1 MNVHIRLL
9 GGFEVTVDE
18 AVVPADAW
26 SRRHAS
32 ALVKVLALAR
42 GRRLHRDQVI
52 DLLWPDLPTDTAMP
66 RLHKAAHY
74 ARRALGTDA
83 SASLVLRNDL
93 VALLPGADV
102 VVDAIQFRTEG
113 EAALAAGSVDRAAG
127 ALLLDAGPLLPEDLY
142 ERWSLEPRE
151 ALRGL
156 RLALLRLTG
165 RWDAVLEEDAAD
177 EQAHLAIAR
186 SHVDRGD
193 HRAALRQL
201 ERLDQALRRELGT
214 APSADVQE
222 LRSAVL
228 AALSATGR
236 PPASARGGTRLVGRR
251 DAGDQVRARLDRA
264 DEGRGSTL
272 IVTGPP
278 GVGKSAVLEMA
289 TALAGQRGWRT
300 GRGTASAVE
309 GSWPYAPVL
318 EALGDLCRQH
328 PALLDGLGDIF
339 RDEVERALS
348 GRDVAWGG
356 ETAHQRL
363 FLAAAEL
370 LRLAAAGH
378 GALLVVDD
386 IHEADQGS
394 LRLLHYLARCAV
406 GERVLLLLAHR
417 PDTDAGMREVL
428 GSLVARGVGG
438 VLEVRPLDHS
448 ATHRLAAQRFP
459 SLDEATLQRICDVS
473 AGLPFTVLEMGR
485 AAESGQPPTADSVL
499 PLPIQ
504 RTFQRVALLGTTFTT
519 DELLAVAGVPE
530 EVAYRHLDTALGAL
544 VVEPQDAGYRFR
556 HALVREALL
565 QAMPL
570 QEQAAARV
578 QVAEQLAALG
588 AAPARVAHQL
598 LAAGQPARAIP
609 FVIPAVETAGAL
621 GAYRDALSLVDAVLG
636 SSTGEA
642 RGLLMARRG
651 DLLTALG
658 DPGAVAAYLAAV
670 PVTTGTQHRLVRA
683 RLARAA
689 CFADELETAAA
700 ALAGLDLEED
710 AADGPILLARGNLAY
725 FSGDVDAAWDAVG
738 TARGLLLT
746 PDDPW
751 HYVDMIGLQGLIAH
765 QRGEWFERFRI
776 ELHRARGRPG
786 LATALFDAHLCV
798 AEFLLYGPI
807 PYGEVVELAEGLRQ
821 RSRQVGAL
829 RGVAFA
835 TSLIGEAA
843 LLMGDLERAERELLE
858 ALDLHH
864 DVDATAGEAHSLQR
878 LAEVRLARG
887 DKVAAQHLLRQALP
901 LARWS
906 VVGKH
911 LLQRIYGTMI
921 LAASDTA
928 EALVVLE
935 RAEVT
940 LETSDACP
948 LCDIM
953 LAVPAAILCA
963 DTGDLAAAGRHLAV
977 AATSATRWDGSA
989 WEAAV
994 LEARAHLAR
1003 AEGDR
1008 EGFHRLL
1015 DEARRL
1021 FTRAGQPLDAARCE
1035 LASAPAEPA
1044 IPG

>member
-1 MNVHIRLL
+1 M
-9 GGFEVTVDE
+9 
-18 AVVPADAW
+18 
-26 SRRHAS
+26 
-32 ALVKVLALAR
+32 
-42 GRRLHRDQVI
+42 
-52 DLLWPDLPTDTAMP
+52 
-66 RLHKAAHY
+66 
-74 ARRALGTDA
+74 
-83 SASLVLRNDL
+83 
-93 VALLPGADV
+93 
-102 VVDAIQFRTEG
+102 
-113 EAALAAGSVDRAAG
+113 
-127 ALLLDAGPLLPEDLY
+127 
-142 ERWSLEPRE
+142 
-151 ALRGL
+151 
-156 RLALLRLTG
+156 
-165 RWDAVLEEDAAD
+165 
-177 EQAHLAIAR
+177 
-186 SHVDRGD
+186 
-193 HRAALRQL
+193 
-201 ERLDQALRRELGT
+201 
-214 APSADVQE
+214 
-222 LRSAVL
+222 
-228 AALSATGR
+228 
-236 PPASARGGTRLVGRR
+236 
-251 DAGDQVRARLDRA
+251 
-264 DEGRGSTL
+264 
-272 IVTGPP
+272 
-278 GVGKSAVLEMA
+278 
-289 TALAGQRGWRT
+289 
-300 GRGTASAVE
+300 
-309 GSWPYAPVL
+309 
-318 EALGDLCRQH
+318 
-328 PALLDGLGDIF
+328 
-339 RDEVERALS
+339 
-348 GRDVAWGG
+348 
-356 ETAHQRL
+356 
-363 FLAAAEL
+363 
-370 LRLAAAGH
+370 
-378 GALLVVDD
+378 
-386 IHEADQGS
+386 
-394 LRLLHYLARCAV
+394 
-406 GERVLLLLAHR
+406 
-417 PDTDAGMREVL
+417 
-428 GSLVARGVGG
+428 
-438 VLEVRPLDHS
+438 
-448 ATHRLAAQRFP
+448 
-459 SLDEATLQRICDVS
+459 
-473 AGLPFTVLEMGR
+473 
-485 AAESGQPPTADSVL
+485 
-499 PLPIQ
+499 
-504 RTFQRVALLGTTFTT
+504 
-519 DELLAVAGVPE
+519 
-530 EVAYRHLDTALGAL
+530 
-544 VVEPQDAGYRFR
+544 
-556 HALVREALL
+556 
-565 QAMPL
+565 
-570 QEQAAARV
+570 
-578 QVAEQLAALG
+578 
-588 AAPARVAHQL
+588 
-598 LAAGQPARAIP
+598 
-609 FVIPAVETAGAL
+609 
-621 GAYRDALSLVDAVLG
+621 LG

-798 AEFLLYGPI
+798 AEYLLYGPI

-835 TSLIGEAA
+835 TALIGEAA

-906 VVGKH
+906 VVAKH

-928 EALVVLE
+928 AALVVLE

-977 AATSATRWDGSA
+977 AATSATRWDGTA